1 MSARSSG
8 RNLLTYKD
16 ALKITKC
23 PHGCEND
30 GEDIYVLGCG
40 IVHFDMSVDKD
51 GNVFTEW
58 QEDIDGRLCEDP
70 HYDPNFD
77 GSDLK
82 EAKVWYPVCANCGKD
97 LV

>member
-1 MSARSSG
+1 
-8 RNLLTYKD
+8 
-16 ALKITKC
+16 
-23 PHGCEND
+23 
-30 GEDIYVLGCG
+30 
-40 IVHFDMSVDKD
+40 MSVDKD